1 MKKNISRNPLWP
13 DWYNGKK
20 IDEVQ
25 FGRAFLE
32 QWPLKCVNGTLY
44 TLDGPVEDES
54 EIKQR
59 ILENIEEYVTSGLSK
74 KVTNILETIKLLA
87 FSDPFPI
94 EQECI
99 HLQNGVYHL
108 PDGSFQESRLFCQNR
123 LPVRYDPKAA
133 SPDRWLTFLHELL
146 DEADIPT
153 LQEYLGYCLIPST
166 KGQKMML
173 IVGKGGEGK
182 SRIGL
187 VLKRLMGDAASNGSV
202 QKVENNRFARADL
215 ERRLLMID
223 DDMDKLRP
231 YHIEALY
238 DTLSK
243 TPCGQYVGGKRRD
256 LSPKQQKRTLSGTT
270 LHEVHQLLHN
280 SFLLAVEPVLIR
292 KKFLK
297 WQDAHPEFPR
307 IVFHGLRHSSATY
320 QLMQSGGDFKSVQ
333 GNTGHATATVLMDTY
348 AHTQDKPRLELT
360 EKIEADFYS
369 QDVAGAKPQEPP
381 ENKTPVATKITGKMI
396 LEAIRQMDAEE
407 RRELTRVLFA

>member
-94 EQECI
+94 EQDCI

-108 PDGSFQESRLFCQNR
+108 PDGTFQESRLFCQNR

-146 DEADIPT
+146 DDADIPT

-223 DDMDKLRP
+223 DDMDMNALPKTNSSFADQYELGGAYAPICDFDLLMAAVESARELGVKMP
-231 YHIEALY
+231 VGNLYSSDTFYDAAGRNMRYAKMGVMAVEMEAAGLY
-238 DTLSK
+238 CTAAY
-243 TPCGQYVGGKRRD
+243 TGKRA
-256 LSPKQQKRTLSGTT
+256 
-270 LHEVHQLLHN
+270 
-280 SFLLAVEPVLIR
+280 LAICSISDNL
-292 KKFLK
+292 
-297 WQDAHPEFPR
+297 
-307 IVFHGLRHSSATY
+307 
-320 QLMQSGGDFKSVQ
+320 
-333 GNTGHATATVLMDTY
+333 
-348 AHTQDKPRLELT
+348 
-360 EKIEADFYS
+360 
-369 QDVAGAKPQEPP
+369 
-381 ENKTPVATKITGKMI
+381 ITGEELSADDRQTTFTNMMKIGLEIAVKM
-396 LEAIRQMDAEE
+396 AAK
-407 RRELTRVLFA
+407 

>member
-94 EQECI
+94 EQDCI

-123 LPVRYDPKAA
+123 LPVKYDPKAA
-133 SPDRWLTFLHELL
+133 TPDRWLTFLHELL
-146 DEADIPT
+146 DDADIPT

-256 LSPKQQKRTLSGTT
+256 LSPKQQKRPLSGTT

-320 QLMQSGGDFKSVQ
+320 QLMISGGDIKAVQ
-333 GNTGHATATVLMDTY
+333 GTTGHASADMLVNTY
-348 AHTQDKPRLELT
+348 AHIQQSSRVELGKKFESGFYAKPDTSSPQAVPAAGEPTISMTALLELL
-360 EKIEADFYS
+360 KDADPEMK
-369 QDVAGAKPQEPP
+369 AKLRL
-381 ENKTPVATKITGKMI
+381 A
-396 LEAIRQMDAEE
+396 L
-407 RRELTRVLFA
+407 LT